1 MKADVDSILYIA
13 ITIAILVI
21 SAISGRKK
29 KRAKQMQATATQ
41 QKEEDIFD
49 PVDSESD
56 TYYQPDP
63 LRAETTSTSQ
73 NVQNP
78 FDRLEQFI
86 TGQFPQTQSVK
97 ESPQSAMEET
107 VSMEGETLE
116 TVVDEEEVIME
127 EIRKSRENGYKT
139 IREDKPSEKEYEIGL
154 SAKKNPLGLFE
165 NTDEIKKAIIY
176 NEILKRKY
184 T

>member
-1 MKADVDSILYIA
+1 
-13 ITIAILVI
+13 
-21 SAISGRKK
+21 
-29 KRAKQMQATATQ
+29 
-41 QKEEDIFD
+41 
-49 PVDSESD
+49 
-56 TYYQPDP
+56 
-63 LRAETTSTSQ
+63 
-73 NVQNP
+73 
-78 FDRLEQFI
+78 
-86 TGQFPQTQSVK
+86 
-97 ESPQSAMEET
+97 

-154 SAKKNPLGLFE
+154 SAKKNPLSLFE